1 METEKKQMPSDVSIS
16 GDFIC
21 GQNDNNRIG
30 FVRGNM
36 EELENVHIK
45 KKMKKK
51 RRAVGNMFN

>member
-1 METEKKQMPSDVSIS
+1 MPSDVSIS